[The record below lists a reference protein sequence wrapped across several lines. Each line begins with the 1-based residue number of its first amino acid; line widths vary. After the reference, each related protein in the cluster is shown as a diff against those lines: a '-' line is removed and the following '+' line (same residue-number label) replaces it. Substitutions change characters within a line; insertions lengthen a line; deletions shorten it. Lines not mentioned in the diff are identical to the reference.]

1 MIIYFDGT
9 KVTIEK
15 NLDTK
20 DLLLPETVLLK
31 DHLLIFQT
39 QLTKNDLTRSIT
51 GFHRL
56 LNYNL

>member
-51 GFHRL
+51 GFHRF